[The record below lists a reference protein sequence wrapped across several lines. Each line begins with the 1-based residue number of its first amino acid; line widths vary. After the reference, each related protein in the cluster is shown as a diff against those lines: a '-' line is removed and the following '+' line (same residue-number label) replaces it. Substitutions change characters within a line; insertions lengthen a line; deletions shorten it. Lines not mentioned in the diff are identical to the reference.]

1 MLLETVGNTPTKHK
15 TQSAGGKKSHR
26 RQKSDQ
32 NPLTLEENPED
43 QSPTPVSEEAQ
54 PSTSI
59 FSADGAIGRLM
70 SSLRRGR
77 RKKFYGSTAS
87 GPQADDSPPGNTDL
101 PYNDSNGRLL
111 IAEED
116 DGDISVSREASDRFQ
131 PADPTLQNASFITR
145 TRMNNNN
152 NLRALNNNYSGSENA
167 YQRVD
172 SSGNVSHSVP
182 DPKIVRYFDDWEIGF
197 AFTGLSKEYKS
208 NFPTF

>member
-15 TQSAGGKKSHR
+15 SQSAGGKKSHR

-32 NPLTLEENPED
+32 NPLTLEDNPED

-70 SSLRRGR
+70 SSVRRGR
-77 RKKFYGSTAS
+77 RKKFYGSTTAS
-87 GPQADDSPPGNTDL
+87 GPQADDSSPGNTDL

-111 IAEED
+111 GTEED
-116 DGDISVSREASDRFQ
+116 DAGDGDVSVSQEASDRFP
-131 PADPTLQNASFITR
+131 PADRTLQNASFITR
-145 TRMNNNN
+145 TRQNNNN

-182 DPKIVRYFDDWEIGF
+182 DPKIVRF
-197 AFTGLSKEYKS
+197 
-208 NFPTF
+208 